1 MEEDFLVRNIKEEIE
16 EIIRLY
22 VKYSLIIVLVSICI
36 VILFSLQE
44 NRWDN
49 LTEQLLLTVSLIQLV
64 CGIVIFLYHS
74 SYSSGFDAIWTP
86 QMQGE
91 IQRDE
96 RKRQITGWTKAAFGA
111 LLIVSGIIAL
121 FLFLDI
127 QSFI

>member
-36 VILFSLQE
+36 VIFFSLQE

-64 CGIVIFLYHS
+64 SGIVIFLYHS

-127 QSFI
+127 QNFI